1 MEPVNASVLGMR
13 WFHPVMADR
22 ARFATKLGF
31 ILSGIGS
38 AVGLG
43 NIWRFP
49 QVTSQNGG
57 AAFLILYAPLV
68 IFVGIPLLWAELA
81 AGQRGQGAAPQAI
94 ENTVGDK
101 WKWVG
106 ILMVVTSTLFIG
118 YYAVIAGISLKY
130 AIFAPTDAI
139 AQDPSAFLATAE
151 EGPQAVLML
160 VVFMAITATIVS
172 LGVSGGIE
180 KANLVMMPTLFLI
193 VAALAI
199 YGLTQPG
206 AGAGLDFYLG
216 FEPSDITLESATI
229 ALGQVFFS
237 TSVGFGIM
245 ITYGSYNDE
254 GSSMLGS
261 AGIIGVSDMMVALV
275 AGLMIFPLVFSEG
288 LQQAVIDPDASI
300 TTALFLTLPSAF
312 ASIGG
317 VLGKALM
324 LVFFFM
330 LTMAALSSSI
340 SGMEVVVSYLTDIF
354 DVERWKL
361 TLLTTEVTYG
371 IGILSALSVSFL
383 GSIDALVG
391 SLLLILGGIGVCLL
405 YTFGLSGEER
415 VELLLGGE
423 EDPKSWLETTTRAVS
438 ALVAYVIPVVLIFIL
453 VANLDS
459 TCVSILGESA
469 CQPLTDAYNAVA
481 AALGAILTP
490 F

>member
-1 MEPVNASVLGMR
+1 
-13 WFHPVMADR
+13 MAGR

-68 IFVGIPLLWAELA
+68 IFIGIPLLWAELA

-94 ENTVGDK
+94 ENTVGSK

-106 ILMVVTSTLFIG
+106 MLMVLTSTLFIG

-139 AQDPSAFLATAE
+139 ASDPTAFLAGAE
-151 EGPQAVLML
+151 EGPEAILML
-160 VVFMAITATIVS
+160 AVFMVITVLIVG

-180 KANLVMMPTLFLI
+180 RANLVMMPTLFLI
-193 VAALAI
+193 VAGLAV
-199 YGLTQPG
+199 YGLTQSG
-206 AGAGLDFYLG
+206 AAEGLDFYLG
-216 FEPSDITLESATI
+216 FAPEDLSLEAATI

-254 GSSMLGS
+254 GTSMLGS
-261 AGIIGVSDMMVALV
+261 ASIIGVSDMMVALV

-288 LQQAVIDPDASI
+288 LQQAVIDPDAAI
-300 TTALFLTLPSAF
+300 TTALFLTLPTAF

-317 VLGKALM
+317 IVGKALM

-340 SGMEVVVSYLTDIF
+340 SGMEVIVSFLTDKF
-354 DVERWKL
+354 DVSRWKL
-361 TLLTTEVTYG
+361 TILTAEVTYG
-371 IGILSALSVSFL
+371 IGLLSALSVAFL
-383 GSIDALVG
+383 GRIDALVG
-391 SLLLILGGIGVCLL
+391 SVLLIVGGIGVCLL
-405 YTFGLSGEER
+405 YTFGLDDEEER
-415 VELLLGGE
+415 VELLLGGQ
-423 EDPKSWLETTTRAVS
+423 EDPGPWLEKTTRVVS
-438 ALVAYVIPVVLIFIL
+438 VLVAYVIPVVLIFIL

-459 TCVSILGESA
+459 TCVSVLGESA
-469 CQPLTDAYNAVA
+469 CQPVTDAYDSVA
-481 AALGAILTP
+481 TILASAFQAIV
-490 F
+490 